1 MVTLEELQDLVYYD
15 PSDRTF
21 CLVWKPRLI
30 DNSGFNTR
38 LAGTKAGCM
47 TAQGYVHVYING
59 AARKLHRLVYMLHN
73 NIKKLSDAIKAGAC
87 AALCV
92 VVLVLLV
99 VML

>member
-47 TAQGYVHVYING
+47 TAQGYVHIYISTEQQGNYTDLFICYITIS
-59 AARKLHRLVYMLHN
+59 KN
-73 NIKKLSDAIKAGAC
+73 
-87 AALCV
+87 
-92 VVLVLLV
+92 
-99 VML
+99 